1 MRLKRGIVNVNSTWW
16 LFVYFILIVWDWLYL
31 YVSGMITEAFFMLVN
46 HSPRDLQAFR
56 RFSQHPAW
64 LYYAGKIRSIAFIK

>member
-1 MRLKRGIVNVNSTWW
+1 MQLKRGLVNVNSTWW
-16 LFVYFILIVWDWLYL
+16 LFVHFILIVWDGLYL